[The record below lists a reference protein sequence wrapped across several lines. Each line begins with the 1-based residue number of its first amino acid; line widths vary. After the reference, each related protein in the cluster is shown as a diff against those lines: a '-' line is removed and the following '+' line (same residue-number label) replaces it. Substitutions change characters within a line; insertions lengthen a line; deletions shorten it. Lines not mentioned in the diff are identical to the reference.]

1 MQVAIARMILT
12 AIFHMLTLRERFE
25 PSDLKLSDMSPQ
37 LKEEKRLES
46 IKQAVNLLKR
56 EAILPIEFSAG

>member
-1 MQVAIARMILT
+1 
-12 AIFHMLTLRERFE
+12 MLTLGEKFE

-37 LKEEKRLES
+37 LKERKRMES

-56 EAILPIEFSAG
+56 ESVLPIEFSAG